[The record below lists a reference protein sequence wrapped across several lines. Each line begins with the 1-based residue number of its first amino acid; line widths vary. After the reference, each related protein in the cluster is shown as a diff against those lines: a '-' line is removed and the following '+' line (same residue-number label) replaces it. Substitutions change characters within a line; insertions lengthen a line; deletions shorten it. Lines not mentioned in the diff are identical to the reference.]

1 MTSTQ
6 PRPTSFWVLT
16 GSSAKRAFD
25 LYFDPLHALLSAWRH
40 PARMQKVVM
49 PTWDPMTMT
58 PAGWEHAEA
67 LLRLPLEE
75 QKALLRLPLE
85 EQKALLRLPLE
96 EQKALLG
103 LPLEEQLPAPPSV
116 EEPMTPDQAFRAA
129 W

>member
-1 MTSTQ
+1 
-6 PRPTSFWVLT
+6 
-16 GSSAKRAFD
+16 
-25 LYFDPLHALLSAWRH
+25 
-40 PARMQKVVM
+40 MQKVVM

-58 PAGWEHAEA
+58 PAGWEHAE
-67 LLRLPLEE
+67 
-75 QKALLRLPLE
+75 
-85 EQKALLRLPLE
+85 ALLRLPLE